1 LEGDEFLEA
10 SVRQSVYALIR
21 DAGLGELIKCSLLK
35 GGGNNRVYRLTC
47 SKKEALLK
55 IYFRHPSD
63 PRDRLKTEFTFLQF
77 LWSAGIK
84 VIPEPLNCNY
94 DAGMALYEYIEGER
108 PMAGMVDREYINQ
121 AIDFFNQINEKRYL
135 AREIAPGSEACFS
148 IKEHMETVEKRIKRL
163 QGIEAKTAIDE
174 DAVYFVQNRLK
185 PVWEDVK
192 AHIAKSARKEEIDI
206 SNTIEEEDRCLSPS
220 DFGFHNT
227 IIVGEKTLKFIDFE
241 YAGWDDPAKTVCDFF
256 CQPEIPVPEAYL
268 EDFIDGIEKVVSK
281 KIRLKERT
289 RLLFPLYQVKWCCI
303 ILNEFLSVDKG
314 RRLFAT
320 EGLDL
325 EAKKEVQLQKAINT
339 LSRIEIR
346 STGGI

>member
-1 LEGDEFLEA
+1 MIESFLEGDRLLET
-10 SVRQSVYALIR
+10 SLRQPVYNLIK
-21 DAGLGELIKCSLLK
+21 DAGLGEPIKCSLLK

-55 IYFRHPSD
+55 IYFRHPLD

-84 VIPEPLNCNY
+84 VIPEPIACNY
-94 DAGMALYEYIEGER
+94 NIGVGLYEYIEGKR
-108 PMAGMVDREYINQ
+108 PKAGMVNREYIKQ
-121 AIDFFNQINEKRYL
+121 SVDFFNQINEKRHL

-148 IKEHMETVEKRIKRL
+148 IKEHIETVEKRLRRL
-163 QGIEAKTAIDE
+163 EGIEIKTPADE
-174 DAVYFVQNRLK
+174 TAVYFVQNRLK

-192 AHIAKSARKEEIDI
+192 GHIEILARKEDIDL
-206 SNTIEEEDRCLSPS
+206 SNAIIEEDRCLSPS

-227 IIVGEKTLKFIDFE
+227 ILVGQTLKFIDFE
-241 YAGWDDPAKTVCDFF
+241 YAGWDDPAKMVCDFF
-256 CQPEIPVPEAYL
+256 CQPEIPVPEVYL
-268 EDFIDGIEKVVSK
+268 DDFVDGIKKTVSK
-281 KIRLKERT
+281 KIRLKERI

-325 EAKKEVQLQKAINT
+325 EAKKKTQLKKAMNT
-339 LSRIEIR
+339 LSRIER
-346 STGGI
+346 R